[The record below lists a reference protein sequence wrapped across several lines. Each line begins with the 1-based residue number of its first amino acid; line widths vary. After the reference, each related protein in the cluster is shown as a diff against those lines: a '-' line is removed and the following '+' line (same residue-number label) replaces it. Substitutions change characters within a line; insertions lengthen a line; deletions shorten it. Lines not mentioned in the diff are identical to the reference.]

1 MELYDFLSSFHT
13 IKRDDYDK
21 LKKNLK
27 TVSFSKGENITV
39 PGLIQKNLYFVQSG
53 VQMSFTETDKKLH
66 VIAFTY
72 FPSLCAIPESF
83 FFQKPSPHFLTCL
96 TDSSFEYISFNE
108 LQSLFDQSQS
118 LERLFRKIT
127 EYVLV
132 GILQRHVELHSLT
145 IEERFRVFC
154 ERSPHLLHL
163 VPHKYLASYLH
174 MDATNFSKLFNTIKV

>member
-1 MELYDFLSSFHT
+1 MELYNFLSSFHPIT
-13 IKRDDYDK
+13 KDEYAALEKK
-21 LKKNLK
+21 LKYI
-27 TVSFSKGENITV
+27 SYSKGENITV
-39 PGLIQKNLYFVQSG
+39 PGQVQKNLFFVQSG
-53 VQMSFTETDKKLH
+53 VQMSFTETEKKLH

-72 FPSLCAIPESF
+72 TPSLCAIPESF
-83 FFQKPSPHFLTCL
+83 FFQKPSAHFLTCL
-96 TDSSFEYISFNE
+96 TDSSFQYISFDE
-108 LQSLFDQSQS
+108 LQSLFNQSQS

-163 VPHKYLASYLH
+163 VPHKYLASYLN
-174 MDATNFSKLFNTIKV
+174 MDATNFSKLFNTVKL